1 MLTSQTGPVPAPTHS
16 RDEPEYTEMYLLPAA
31 RDAYLVFEDIC
42 LLVHGEQPSFLKLQ
56 SLPRTFGLEL
66 IESVLSD
73 FSAVFVQVSNDVGT
87 GMGSS

>member
-1 MLTSQTGPVPAPTHS
+1 MRIPIVSHNHS
-16 RDEPEYTEMYLLPAA
+16 DGPEYKDIYLLPSA

-42 LLVHGEQPSFLKLQ
+42 LLVNGEQPSFLKLQ

-73 FSAVFVQVSNDVGT
+73 FSAVFVQVSSDVT
-87 GMGSS
+87 L